1 MRRILCTLIAIAS
14 LCAAAPSSGADVR
27 ITGTFSNLRYNSE
40 GGDLLGLE
48 ILIVPAQGDRG
59 GYVALVQL
67 AEGGA
72 PYSALVP
79 LKVDGAKV
87 EFTLPGGGSMPE
99 MHFSGVVSKTQLIG
113 AWSHGGE
120 REVLKRGVSY
130 WDATAL

>member
-1 MRRILCTLIAIAS
+1 MRSILCILIAIAS

-48 ILIVPAQGDRG
+48 ILIVRAQGDRG
-59 GYVALVQL
+59 GYVAFVQL

-79 LKVDGAKV
+79 LRVDGAKV
-87 EFTLPGGGSMPE
+87 EFTLPGDGSMPE
-99 MHFSGVVSKTQLIG
+99 MHFPGVVSKTQLVG

-120 REVLKRGVSY
+120 REVLK
-130 WDATAL
+130 